1 MQFAGRWLENLRERR
16 IGSFYVFFPYHYS
29 LDYFC
34 CYFSG
39 KEFVSYQITKSRQFY
54 PPLY

>member
-54 PPLY
+54 PPL